1 MAKGRLLVGAAIA
14 ALAAGCQALP
24 RDVQARSVDGSRML
38 RTPEPLEP
46 TKSQLEAELAA
57 ARATLAA
64 APHDRDAAIWVA
76 RRLGYLGR
84 YREAIDVLSAALDE
98 HRDDPFLLR
107 HRGHRWITLREFG
120 KAAWDLERAA
130 HACRT
135 TPDELEPDG
144 RPTPGRPPHSTLHY
158 NVHYHLGLAL
168 FLASDFELAERAWL
182 RCLAVV
188 GNDESRV
195 AVVHWLWCVRM
206 RLGDPAGA
214 AAVVASIRAD
224 LDVVENNSYLQLC
237 LLYAGKLSR
246 EQIVPLSG
254 SAGSALAFGLAHHR
268 MLTGDRQ
275 LAWRELVELSRADA
289 WSAFGVV
296 AAEVEVQRFRH

>member
-1 MAKGRLLVGAAIA
+1 MAQRGLVVTA
-14 ALAAGCQALP
+14 ALAALFAGCHALP
-24 RDVQARSVDGSRML
+24 HGVQARSVDGSRML

-46 TKSQLEAELAA
+46 TKAQLEVDLAA

-64 APHDRDAAIWVA
+64 KPGDRDAAVWVA

-84 YREAIDVLSAALDE
+84 YREAIAVLTAALDE

-130 HACRT
+130 FACHT
-135 TPDELEPDG
+135 TPDAIEPDG
-144 RPTPGRPPHSTLHY
+144 KPTPGRSPHSTLHY

-182 RCLAVV
+182 HCLAVV

-206 RLGDPAGA
+206 RMGDPAGA

-224 LDVVENNSYLQLC
+224 LDVAENKSYLQLC
-237 LLYAGKLSR
+237 LLYAGKLPR
-246 EQIVPLSG
+246 ERIVPLAG

-268 MLTGDRQ
+268 LVTGDRQ
-275 LAWRELVELSRADA
+275 LAWRELVELSRAET
-289 WSAFGVV
+289 WSAFGVI
-296 AAEVEVQRFRH
+296 AAEVEVQRFRP